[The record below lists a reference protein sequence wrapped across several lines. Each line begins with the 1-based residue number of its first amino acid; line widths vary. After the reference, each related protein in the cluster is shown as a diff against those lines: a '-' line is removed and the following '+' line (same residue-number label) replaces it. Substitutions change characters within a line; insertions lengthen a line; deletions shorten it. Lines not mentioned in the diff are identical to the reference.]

1 MYNNNTRTIELDITK
16 RKKPN
21 KLARVNNFTGSSYLK
36 YAKPAYLAQINSI
49 R

>member
-21 KLARVNNFTGSSYLK
+21 KLARVNNFTGSSNETGSL
-36 YAKPAYLAQINSI
+36 
-49 R
+49 